1 MQELFTTPTRAVE
14 VSFDKLIGGNLI
26 RTRS

>member
-14 VSFDKLIGGNLI
+14 VSFDKLISGNLI
-26 RTRS
+26 RTIP